1 MKLFFIKLWHQWKE
15 LLSDS
20 KFKWSLFAG
29 ISLLCIAFYINF
41 RAARYT
47 DSIPVISVGDLIL
60 DFTRKLDLSHLFALL
75 SGMFTFGI
83 YFVAFF
89 VTFYPIFFKPER
101 VPFTAKTVAAF
112 ILIRAFFISLTHI
125 GAPVDYFRLPQ
136 LEDQPGV
143 FKFFYMND
151 LFFSG
156 HTGFPFLVALLFW
169 DKLIIRWFFIIM
181 SILQGFTVLLM
192 RVHYSIDVFS
202 AYFIT
207 YSIYVVSDKIFNN
220 LNLSFKKIV
229 IQIEERMRL
238 R

>member
-1 MKLFFIKLWHQWKE
+1 MRTFFIKLWHQWKE

-20 KFKWSLFAG
+20 KYKWSLFAG
-29 ISLLCIAFYINF
+29 IVLLCMAFYINF
-41 RAARYT
+41 RAALYT

-60 DFTRKLDLSHLFALL
+60 DFVRKLDISRLFGVLSI
-75 SGMFTFGI
+75 MFTYVI
-83 YFVAFF
+83 YFVALF
-89 VTFYPIFFKPER
+89 VAFYPVFFKPER
-101 VPFTAKTVAAF
+101 VPFVAKTVAAF
-112 ILIRAFFISLTHI
+112 IIIRAFFISLTHI
-125 GAPVDYFRLPQ
+125 GAPLDYFRLPQ
-136 LEDQPGV
+136 LEDQPGL

-169 DKLIIRWFFIIM
+169 ENIVLRWFFIIM
-181 SILQGFTVLLM
+181 SILQGCTVLLM

-207 YSIYVVSDKIFNN
+207 YSIYVVSDKIFND

-229 IQIEERMRL
+229 LRIEERMRIK
-238 R
+238 